1 MLLKRSFSLSTIT
14 LSPSVIVL
22 LCWMI
27 VPLGMTIY
35 FSLLRYNLLS
45 PGMEHWAGLDN
56 YFYFMEDPAF
66 FEAIFNTFWLLTG
79 VLLITILFGLSLAL
93 LLENPIVGKSFVQIL
108 IISPFFVM
116 PTVSALMWKN
126 LMMNPVN
133 GLLAYFMISLGL
145 QPIHFFG
152 PYPMWAI
159 IIIVSWQW
167 APFAFLIF
175 ITSLQSLDID
185 QIHAAQLDG
194 ANYWQRL
201 RFIVLPY
208 LKRPIA
214 AVLLIETIFILSVFA
229 EILVTT
235 NGGPGFATTNIT
247 FLIYAQS
254 LLNFDVGAG
263 AAGGVIAVILASIV
277 SLFLIRMIGKN
288 LDV

>member
-1 MLLKRSFSLSTIT
+1 M
-14 LSPSVIVL
+14 
-22 LCWMI
+22 
-27 VPLGMTIY
+27 
-35 FSLLRYNLLS
+35 
-45 PGMEHWAGLDN
+45 
-56 YFYFMEDPAF
+56 
-66 FEAIFNTFWLLTG
+66 
-79 VLLITILFGLSLAL
+79 
-93 LLENPIVGKSFVQIL
+93 
-108 IISPFFVM
+108 
-116 PTVSALMWKN
+116 
-126 LMMNPVN
+126 
-133 GLLAYFMISLGL
+133 
-145 QPIHFFG
+145 
-152 PYPMWAI
+152 
-159 IIIVSWQW
+159 
-167 APFAFLIF
+167 IF
-175 ITSLQSLDID
+175 ITSLQSLDTD